1 MYFFSK
7 YFLYLC
13 EIGIIGV
20 VGLLPLPSQLA
31 VISIPMTLTVGEC
44 SIFSTS
50 SSVVL
55 CSAWTT
61 TLFCKL
67 NNTNE

>member
-1 MYFFSK
+1 MYLKIFS
-7 YFLYLC
+7 YLC

-31 VISIPMTLTVGEC
+31 VISIPITLTVGEC
-44 SIFSTS
+44 STFSTCS
-50 SSVVL
+50 FVVL

-61 TLFCKL
+61 TLSCKL